1 MDVKENT
8 TETTKTGSTSL
19 AKGDTPSPAKGTRG
33 LSSPPTKRKPSSSG
47 NNNARPLTSKRDSS
61 SAAASLPGNKYDTLL
76 SVKGNSPSSVKDGSS
91 LLTKNS
97 PTLPVKESFI
107 IAAKEDS
114 FLQNKGALS
123 SSANPKSSLATRAK
137 FSLPTNTS
145 APTLGKEEM
154 IEKAVEMPVPKASDE
169 SLKWIKNGKEEE
181 TCAHEKVTS
190 VTFLDEQ
197 MIKSQDSKEAGKK
210 RAFSSSSMR
219 GEKDLGLN
227 TKEQSQSLSSL
238 SKNNEGYL
246 TNCTDETSNLLPEN
260 TKEKTADNQGTNS
273 SKESEQTNKITTT
286 STVCSLPWEKREEQL
301 RALLGI
307 KKEPKDLE
315 VKVVNKEVINK

>member
-19 AKGDTPSPAKGTRG
+19 GKGDTPSPAKGTRG

-47 NNNARPLTSKRDSS
+47 NNDARPLTSKRDSS

-97 PTLPVKESFI
+97 PTLPVKEISI

-123 SSANPKSSLATRAK
+123 SSANPQSSLATRAK

-145 APTLGKEEM
+145 APTLAKEEM

-210 RAFSSSSMR
+210 CAFSSSSMR

-246 TNCTDETSNLLPEN
+246 TNCTDETSNLLSEN
-260 TKEKTADNQGTNS
+260 TKDNQGTNS
-273 SKESEQTNKITTT
+273 SKESEQTNKSSTT